1 MTQRDKDGDGFLDHN
16 EILQWI
22 LPEDFDHI
30 HAEVE
35 HLLRE
40 ADANQV
46 CIGSSIGTF
55 VCLGLYTAWPWIWD
69 RFLSPIS
76 NVIFK

>member
-22 LPEDFDHI
+22 LPEDYDHI

-40 ADANQV
+40 ADLDQV
-46 CIGSSIGTF
+46 CIEQAHR
-55 VCLGLYTAWPWIWD
+55 VH
-69 RFLSPIS
+69 
-76 NVIFK
+76 